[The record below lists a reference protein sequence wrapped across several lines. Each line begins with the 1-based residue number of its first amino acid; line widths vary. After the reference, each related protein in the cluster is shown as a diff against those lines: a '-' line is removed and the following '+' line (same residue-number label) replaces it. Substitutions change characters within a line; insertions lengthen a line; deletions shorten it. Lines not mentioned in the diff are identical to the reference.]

1 MVGVTRF
8 LKEARRRRVF
18 RVAGLYI
25 VAAWIVVQVFSEI
38 FPAIDIPAGAIRYVW
53 LGALIGLP
61 IAVVLGWFYDVTV
74 DGIVRTAPAR
84 AGEYVDLR
92 LRKSDYI
99 ILTAIAIAASIAV
112 IQLSSRISDQGM
124 LVMPRPGETTDR
136 ISIGVLP
143 LDNLS
148 NDPDQAYFVNGIHDA
163 LIFELSRISSLQVTS
178 KTSARA
184 YVETAKSIEIICRE
198 LAISKVIQGSVLRVD
213 DDVQVNIR
221 LSECASDAPMWSES
235 YERRLSDVLIM
246 QSDITRSVANA
257 VEVVLSKEEAE
268 LLARARAVDP
278 AAYESYLRGM
288 FHLELITPQDMQ
300 FAEELFTRSLEFD
313 RNNALAHWGLGR
325 ACRFQLQFGLGIP
338 NEREP
343 ECRGHQLKA
352 LAIDPELPQ
361 VHLGLALGYWL
372 YDYDWNAADTSFRR
386 ALELNPNYAEAYM
399 FYSHFLAHVSR
410 WQASDLNIQR
420 AVELDPLNIFVLGL
434 HFAQQHLTGRLEQ
447 AVEGLSRLH
456 AEVPGF
462 GFGYDVLWYSNFKLG
477 DLDAAI
483 EAAKNHFSVTMGM
496 PDLVDDIERSYARIG
511 FEGAMLE
518 LGTKLEI
525 LAERQYIQGSFVA
538 IPFAMAGNVD
548 KAVQWLEV
556 AIEQHDPMM
565 PYIGTMAGVAK
576 ISKDPRYA
584 RILDKMNLSLPDE

>member
-1 MVGVTRF
+1 MAGVTRF

-25 VAAWIVVQVFSEI
+25 VATWIAVQVFSEI

-61 IAVVLGWFYDVTV
+61 IAVVFGWFYDVTV

-84 AGEYVDLR
+84 AGQYVDLG

-148 NDPDQAYFVNGIHDA
+148 DDPDQAYFVNGIHDA

-184 YVETAKSIEIICRE
+184 YVETAKSIETICRE
-198 LAISKVIQGSVLRVD
+198 LAISKVIQGTVLRVD
-213 DDVQVNIR
+213 DDVQVNIQ
-221 LSECASDAPMWSES
+221 LNECASDEPMWSES

-257 VEVVLSKEEAE
+257 VEVVLSREEAE
-268 LLARARAVDP
+268 LLARTRAVDP

-325 ACRFQLQFGLGIP
+325 ACRFQLQFGLGVP

-399 FYSHFLAHVSR
+399 FYSHFLAHVLR
-410 WQASDLNIQR
+410 WQESDLNIQR

-434 HFAQQHLTGRLEQ
+434 HFAQQHLTGRLDQ

-511 FEGAMLE
+511 FDGAMLE
-518 LGTKLEI
+518 LGTKLEV
-525 LAERQYIQGSFVA
+525 LAERQYIQGLFVA
-538 IPFAMAGNVD
+538 MPFAMAGNVD

-584 RILDKMNLSLPDE
+584 RILDKMNLSLPDD